1 MARGYVVIEV
11 THLINPSNRRGE
23 TLHQL
28 LEDLSPCIAQPVE
41 GPRSYAKVR
50 IWEAHID
57 IVTKLIQGLRRTRS
71 KSQRVQL
78 KILERSWLGLTAL
91 RAGAALAGRARSASV
106 DEGAW
111 TGGGSRLH
119 RGSARS
125 VARRGETGVRA
136 GSTDPYSMFLYRIV
150 ARAQIAACVEA
161 DAARSIIQ
169 FVNACRNCCLRPKC
183 RSSQSYKVIQ
193 LFIHRPARCARASA
207 RGGLYS
213 ERAGQSRRHFGTL
226 SAGAAECVSFVR
238 LLSNPSAPSF
248 LPPLLLLIGVA
259 LLPPPSP
266 PSSLRLPVLGGHLAC
281 FWHCVNELPSM
292 PWAP

>member
-91 RAGAALAGRARSASV
+91 RAGAALAGRARCGEALRGAGEGPPECAHIPEPPRVVQTNSGSV
-106 DEGAW
+106 DK
-111 TGGGSRLH
+111 SP
-119 RGSARS
+119 RGRS
-125 VARRGETGVRA
+125 HTFGV
-136 GSTDPYSMFLYRIV
+136 YRIV

-248 LPPLLLLIGVA
+248 LPPLLLLKA
-259 LLPPPSP
+259 PSWLG
-266 PSSLRLPVLGGHLAC
+266 PS
-281 FWHCVNELPSM
+281 
-292 PWAP
+292 

>member
-91 RAGAALAGRARSASV
+91 RAGAALAGRARGSV
-106 DEGAW
+106 DK
-111 TGGGSRLH
+111 SP
-119 RGSARS
+119 RGRS
-125 VARRGETGVRA
+125 HTFGV
-136 GSTDPYSMFLYRIV
+136 YRIV

-238 LLSNPSAPSF
+238 LLSNPSAPSRR
-248 LPPLLLLIGVA
+248 PRPG
-259 LLPPPSP
+259 
-266 PSSLRLPVLGGHLAC
+266 
-281 FWHCVNELPSM
+281 
-292 PWAP
+292 